1 MDKGE
6 LHFKKP
12 APQVEPEKTSEQI
25 TEECHA
31 DLKEIAFWFGG
42 WSELRKVIDQLEE
55 NYEQDRAEAAMEPDY
70 DAPSVQET
78 MEKNYKQKYS

>member
-1 MDKGE
+1 LLFRIYVYIFTLME
-6 LHFKKP
+6 QQHNP
-12 APQVEPEKTSEQI
+12 EQI
-25 TEECHA
+25 TKECHA

-55 NYEQDRAEAAMEPDY
+55 NYEQGRAEAAMEPDY

-78 MEKNYKQKYS
+78 MEKHYKQKYS